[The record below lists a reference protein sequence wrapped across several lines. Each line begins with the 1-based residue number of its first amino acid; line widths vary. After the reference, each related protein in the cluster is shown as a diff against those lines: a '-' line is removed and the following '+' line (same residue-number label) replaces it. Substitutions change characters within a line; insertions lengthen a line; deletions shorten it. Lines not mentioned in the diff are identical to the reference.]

1 MDVVWWNVFL
11 QNICHLIGKLR
22 ITEALLKPSPL
33 PMYHLNR
40 YKFYLMYPSTIKEKC
55 LDWCRQPRCSD
66 PTTAAAETKSRFRVS
81 IPTPTESS
89 CWLKRL
95 LFLLLLSK
103 RMNITHMYLI
113 CWTTT
118 WGRKTV
124 WYFTQCRNLI
134 LIKVDGTIERKQAWF
149 WELLFGAP
157 KQKTLC
163 IMHEGNQMG
172 D

>member
-40 YKFYLMYPSTIKEKC
+40 YKFYLMYPSTIKEEY

-103 RMNITHMYLI
+103 RMNITHMISHLLDHNLRKEDSLI
-113 CWTTT
+113 FYSMQKLNSYQSGWNH
-118 WGRKTV
+118 WKKASM
-124 WYFTQCRNLI
+124 I
-134 LIKVDGTIERKQAWF
+134 LRIALWCSKAEDAVHHAWR
-149 WELLFGAP
+149 
-157 KQKTLC
+157 
-163 IMHEGNQMG
+163 
-172 D
+172 